1 MYMTLSS
8 FMFSTGHESGRFVPC
23 KALYSDKKFSFA
35 FSSSL
40 NRSTKTESLYFL
52 FAVLMAVPLYS
63 NFFKLV
69 LTYCLPS
76 LIPSHKSSAFL
87 YNQNISYSPHLCKR
101 LTADSCPNIKDCALG
116 RGGWCCGDTG
126 GGGRVSI
133 KPLYKQNGENA
144 MRVLY
149 LSKFRTFFLRDR
161 QTCRL
166 SYR

>member
-126 GGGRVSI
+126 GGGASQHKTIVQAKRR
-133 KPLYKQNGENA
+133 ECNA
-144 MRVLY
+144 CVIFVKISHIF
-149 LSKFRTFFLRDR
+149 SKR
-161 QTCRL
+161 QANVPAQL
-166 SYR
+166 